1 MMNYPVLT
9 GAEAFYL
16 QGGPIGI
23 LICHGFNA
31 TPQSVRDVGEAFAA
45 KGFTVYAPR
54 LRGHGTNVRE
64 FEQST
69 ARCWKQSLQD
79 GYARLQETCDQVFV
93 IGQSMGATL
102 ALSLAADGIPFSGIV
117 TINAAL
123 SVPSYEALSFEDGPQ
138 YLPEGAPDIK
148 RSAFEI
154 IYDFVPSR
162 CAFELVRLMDETKG
176 RLGSIL
182 LPTLILYS
190 ATDHVVPPSSSDYL
204 HQHIGTNDKRS
215 YCLLNSYHVATLD
228 HDQDLI
234 VRETIRFIERSSR
247 VSQETG

>member
-102 ALSLAADGIPFSGIV
+102 ALSLAADGIPFSGII

-123 SVPSYEALSFEDGPQ
+123 SVMKHCRLKMVHSTYQKGHRISNGLLSKSSMTSF
-138 YLPEGAPDIK
+138 
-148 RSAFEI
+148 RVVVHSNSSA
-154 IYDFVPSR
+154 
-162 CAFELVRLMDETKG
+162 
-176 RLGSIL
+176 
-182 LPTLILYS
+182 
-190 ATDHVVPPSSSDYL
+190 
-204 HQHIGTNDKRS
+204 
-215 YCLLNSYHVATLD
+215 
-228 HDQDLI
+228 
-234 VRETIRFIERSSR
+234 
-247 VSQETG
+247 